1 MDATY
6 LPYALLAMGAY
17 ALVSPL
23 MRVATTGPNAVPS
36 DVAVVISN
44 SLLICM
50 AVGVLA
56 YTGQGFVGHLTSP
69 KIVHVLAAGVFLGI
83 GILALYRSLAL
94 GPVSVV
100 TPIFAMFLVFSSV
113 IGFVFLGVVHRSEGG
128 GDRFRRGVGVP
139 RLGRLRSG
147 ACGLVPEV
155 DLAVVAAFQVPDPET
170 PAA

>member
-23 MRVATTGPNAVPS
+23 MRVATTGSDAIPS

-44 SLLICM
+44 VLLVMM
-50 AVGVLA
+50 ALGVLW
-56 YTGQGFVGHLTSP
+56 YTDQEFVAHLSSP
-69 KIVHVLAAGVFLGI
+69 KMVYVLAAGFFLGI

-100 TPIFAMFLVFSSV
+100 TPIFAMFLAFSSV
-113 IGFVFLGVVHRSEGG
+113 IGFVLLGEEFTIRKA
-128 GDRFRRGVGVP
+128 
-139 RLGRLRSG
+139 LGIVF
-147 ACGLVPEV
+147 AV
-155 DLAVVAAFQVPDPET
+155 LAVYLVSGT
-170 PAA
+170 

>member
-6 LPYALLAMGAY
+6 LPLRALLAMGAY

-36 DVAVVISN
+36 DVAVVISLTRFSSAWPWACSRTPDRGSSAI
-44 SLLICM
+44 SLRRKSSTCS
-50 AVGVLA
+50 AG
-56 YTGQGFVGHLTSP
+56 GFL
-69 KIVHVLAAGVFLGI
+69 LGI

-113 IGFVFLGVVHRSEGG
+113 IGFVFLGESFTARKA
-128 GDRFRRGVGVP
+128 VGIAFAVASVY
-139 RLGRLRSG
+139 LVSG
-147 ACGLVPEV
+147 A
-155 DLAVVAAFQVPDPET
+155 
-170 PAA
+170 

>member
-1 MDATY
+1 MALGARTEEREPIGAVRQALVRPARPVGMDATY

-23 MRVATTGPNAVPS
+23 MRVATTGPDAVPS

-44 SLLICM
+44 TLLICI

-56 YTGQGFVGHLTSP
+56 YTGQGFVTHLSSP
-69 KIVHVLAAGVFLGI
+69 KILHVLAAGVFLGI
-83 GILALYRSLAL
+83 GILALYRSIAL

-113 IGFVFLGVVHRSEGG
+113 IGFLFLGESFTARKA
-128 GDRFRRGVGVP
+128 
-139 RLGRLRSG
+139 LGIAFAAASVYLVSG
-147 ACGLVPEV
+147 A
-155 DLAVVAAFQVPDPET
+155 
-170 PAA
+170 

>member
-1 MDATY
+1 MDAAY

-44 SLLICM
+44 TLLILI
-50 AVGVLA
+50 AIGVVA
-56 YTGQGFVGHLTSP
+56 YTGQEFTAHLNSR
-69 KIVHVLAAGVFLGI
+69 KMLHVLAAGVFLGI

-113 IGFVFLGVVHRSEGG
+113 IGFLFLGESFTARKA
-128 GDRFRRGVGVP
+128 
-139 RLGRLRSG
+139 LGIVF
-147 ACGLVPEV
+147 AA
-155 DLAVVAAFQVPDPET
+155 LAVYLVSGT
-170 PAA
+170 

>member
-83 GILALYRSLAL
+83 GILALYRSLAP

-100 TPIFAMFLVFSSV
+100 TPIFEMFLVFSSV
-113 IGFVFLGVVHRSEGG
+113 IGFVFLGESFTARKA
-128 GDRFRRGVGVP
+128 VGIAFAVASVY
-139 RLGRLRSG
+139 LVSG
-147 ACGLVPEV
+147 A
-155 DLAVVAAFQVPDPET
+155 
-170 PAA
+170 

>member
-1 MDATY
+1 MEVTY

-23 MRVATTGPNAVPS
+23 MRVATTGPDAVPS

-44 SLLICM
+44 TLLIIM
-50 AVGVLA
+50 AIGVLW
-56 YTGQGFVGHLTSP
+56 YTGQGFVAHLSSP
-69 KIVHVLAAGVFLGI
+69 NIVYVLAAGVFLGI

-113 IGFVFLGVVHRSEGG
+113 IGFLLLGEEFTTRKALGIVFAILAVYFV
-128 GDRFRRGVGVP
+128 
-139 RLGRLRSG
+139 SG
-147 ACGLVPEV
+147 A
-155 DLAVVAAFQVPDPET
+155 
-170 PAA
+170 

>member
-23 MRVATTGPNAVPS
+23 MRVATTGPDAVPS
-36 DVAVVISN
+36 DVAVVVSN
-44 SLLICM
+44 TLLILM
-50 AVGVLA
+50 AVGVVA
-56 YTGQGFVGHLTSP
+56 YTGQGFTTHLSSP
-69 KIVHVLAAGVFLGI
+69 KILHVLAAGLFLGI

-113 IGFVFLGVVHRSEGG
+113 IGFLFLGESFTLRKA
-128 GDRFRRGVGVP
+128 
-139 RLGRLRSG
+139 LGIVF
-147 ACGLVPEV
+147 AA
-155 DLAVVAAFQVPDPET
+155 LAVYLVSGT
-170 PAA
+170 

>member
-36 DVAVVISN
+36 DVAVVVSN
-44 SLLICM
+44 TLLILM
-50 AVGVLA
+50 AVGVVA
-56 YTGQGFVGHLTSP
+56 YTGQGFTTHLGSP
-69 KIVHVLAAGVFLGI
+69 KMLHVLAAGLFLGI

-113 IGFVFLGVVHRSEGG
+113 IGFLFLGESFTLRKA
-128 GDRFRRGVGVP
+128 
-139 RLGRLRSG
+139 LGIVF
-147 ACGLVPEV
+147 AA
-155 DLAVVAAFQVPDPET
+155 LAVYLVSGT
-170 PAA
+170 

>member
-1 MDATY
+1 
-6 LPYALLAMGAY
+6 
-17 ALVSPL
+17 

-113 IGFVFLGVVHRSEGG
+113 IGFVFLASEFTARKAGGSLSPWRRS
-128 GDRFRRGVGVP
+128 VP